1 MTDSLGA
8 LVRKEWS
15 PLLLQGFTITDEE
28 RGRVVLES
36 AAVQVVATHDP
47 RGEVDVTVA
56 SLSGEWPNCWSYS
69 RMVGTASVGRLLE
82 IALEEMRAEPA
93 VLNGDSQYFERLGAD
108 NGALAHV
115 WAEYHAGRGPRPG
128 GMHFP

>member
-1 MTDSLGA
+1 M
-8 LVRKEWS
+8 
-15 PLLLQGFTITDEE
+15 
-28 RGRVVLES
+28 
-36 AAVQVVATHDP
+36 
-47 RGEVDVTVA
+47 A